1 MPGYGSN
8 LVTVFLLDDHD
19 IVRRGLRDLLTA
31 APDLQVVGDASSTRG
46 AARSILELGAQ
57 VMLLDLQLQDGT
69 GIEVCRAVRAVDP
82 SVRGLLLTSVND
94 DEALAASVLAG
105 ASGYIVK
112 ANQGADIIGAIR
124 RVGGGRS
131 IVDPALAQPV
141 VSRLRS
147 RLSELSLGEHE
158 QQVLG
163 FVLDGRTD
171 GEIAERTGAD
181 LDVVGP
187 EVAELVGRLTTW
199 AEPVPPVGQESPG
212 RHRRD

>member
-8 LVTVFLLDDHD
+8 LVKVFLLDDHD

-112 ANQGADIIGAIR
+112 ANQGADIIGAVR

-131 IVDPALAQPV
+131 IVDPALAGPV
-141 VSRLRS
+141 VSRLRT
-147 RLSELSLGEHE
+147 RLSELSLSEHE

-171 GEIAERTGAD
+171 GEIAEHTGTD

-187 EVAELVGRLTTW
+187 EVAALVGRLTAW

>member
-8 LVTVFLLDDHD
+8 LVKVFLLDDHD

-112 ANQGADIIGAIR
+112 ANQGADIIGAVR
-124 RVGGGRS
+124 RVGVGRS
-131 IVDPALAQPV
+131 LVDPALAEPV
-141 VSRLRS
+141 VGRLRT
-147 RLSELSLGEHE
+147 RLSELSLSEHE

-171 GEIAERTGAD
+171 SEIAERTGTD
-181 LDVVGP
+181 LDAVGP
-187 EVAELVGRLTTW
+187 EVAELVGRLAAW
-199 AEPVPPVGQESPG
+199 AEPPPPVGQELPG
-212 RHRRD
+212 RHRRG